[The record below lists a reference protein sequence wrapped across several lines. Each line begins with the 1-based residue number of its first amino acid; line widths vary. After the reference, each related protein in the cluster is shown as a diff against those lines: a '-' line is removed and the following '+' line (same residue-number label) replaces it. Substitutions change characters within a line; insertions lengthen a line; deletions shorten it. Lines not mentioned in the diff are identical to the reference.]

1 MSTPLQK
8 PPRPAL
14 CLSSGPSQAIFPIF
28 RRPTEEILIF
38 AHPSRRQVSK
48 KWSLGPLPTW
58 SARGP
63 QPEAVW
69 LPFHTVIHRQ
79 STDTTRNMGFFDAF
93 TERDSACSLPC
104 SDATFLSTS

>member
-1 MSTPLQK
+1 MSTPLQESS
-8 PPRPAL
+8 RPAL
-14 CLSSGPSQAIFPIF
+14 CLGRGPSQAIFPIF
-28 RRPTEEILIF
+28 PRPTEAILVF
-38 AHPSRRQVSK
+38 VHPSRPSGVK

-79 STDTTRNMGFFDAF
+79 STDTTGNMGFFDAF
-93 TERDSACSLPC
+93 SERDSACSLPC
-104 SDATFLSTS
+104 SD